1 MRFPLFYLLIL
12 LSSSMALGQDVVRM
26 KSGNVYR
33 GQVLEQRFNQY
44 IQIRLSDGNEKRL
57 NWQEIQ
63 DIGKEEVPQPVAV
76 TINKPQILKRNR
88 LATVGMI
95 TFLSSYGATILGTAF
110 FSYRSVAG
118 EFVSYSLIPVVGPL
132 LMLGHEEKREGFD
145 GLLIA
150 SSLVQALT
158 ATLWIIGEVQGPVLA
173 ISTIPDEPKS
183 LYASLRISF

>member
-1 MRFPLFYLLIL
+1 
-12 LSSSMALGQDVVRM
+12 
-26 KSGNVYR
+26 
-33 GQVLEQRFNQY
+33 
-44 IQIRLSDGNEKRL
+44 
-57 NWQEIQ
+57 
-63 DIGKEEVPQPVAV
+63 
-76 TINKPQILKRNR
+76 